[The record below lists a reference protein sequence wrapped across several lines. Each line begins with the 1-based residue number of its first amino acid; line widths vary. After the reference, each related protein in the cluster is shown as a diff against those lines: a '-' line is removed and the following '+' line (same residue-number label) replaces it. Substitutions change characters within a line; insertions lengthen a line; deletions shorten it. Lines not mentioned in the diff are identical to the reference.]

1 MLAYRNLLE
10 PPHLVGAFVTH
21 PPRGFRTCTIG
32 APGAEAVGF
41 LIDFDL
47 TTTLEPRLRRALE
60 RAPIPG
66 GFREMLRPKTLFGGT
81 TVTEYF
87 PSPRSADPD
96 AIVAAALERMRSES
110 AAFVILKD
118 IPRDSP
124 LLSAEEN
131 EAAADL
137 REACRRAG
145 FVIVAGQALAY
156 VPVDSTSEDVYLAG
170 LSRARR
176 KDLRRKLRDRSSLEI
191 EELATGDRAFDD
203 EAFVEDL
210 VHLYRNVYEQ
220 SLIHFDELTSPFLK
234 EVFRARGG
242 TVFVYRQHGELIGY
256 NLCFVHRDRL
266 VDKYVGFAYPQARA
280 ANLYFVS
287 WFHNLEWA
295 RRRRLTA
302 YVAGWTDPEVKR
314 SLGARFT
321 FTDHAVYP
329 RHKVLRALLR
339 TTRRWF
345 ESDANVI
352 GATER

>member
-1 MLAYRNLLE
+1 
-10 PPHLVGAFVTH
+10 
-21 PPRGFRTCTIG
+21 
-32 APGAEAVGF
+32 
-41 LIDFDL
+41 
-47 TTTLEPRLRRALE
+47 
-60 RAPIPG
+60 
-66 GFREMLRPKTLFGGT
+66 
-81 TVTEYF
+81 VTEYF
-87 PSPRSADPD
+87 PSPRSAEPD
-96 AIVAAALERMRSES
+96 AIVAGALERMRSER

-124 LLSAEEN
+124 LLSKEEN

-137 REACRRAG
+137 RHACRRAG

-156 VPVDSTSEDVYLAG
+156 VPVDPTSEDAYLAG

-176 KDLRRKLRDRSSLEI
+176 KDLRRKLRGRSSLDI
-191 EELATGDRAFDD
+191 EEHATGDRVFDD
-203 EAFVEDL
+203 EAFVEEL
-210 VHLYRNVYEQ
+210 IRLYRNVYDQ

-234 EVFRARGG
+234 EVFRTRGG
-242 TVFVYRQHGELIGY
+242 TLFVYRQHGKLIGH

-295 RRRRLTA
+295 RRRRLTT

-321 FTDHAVYP
+321 FTDHAVFP
-329 RHKVLRALLR
+329 RHKVLRGLLR

-345 ESDANVI
+345 ESDANLVA
-352 GATER
+352 ATER